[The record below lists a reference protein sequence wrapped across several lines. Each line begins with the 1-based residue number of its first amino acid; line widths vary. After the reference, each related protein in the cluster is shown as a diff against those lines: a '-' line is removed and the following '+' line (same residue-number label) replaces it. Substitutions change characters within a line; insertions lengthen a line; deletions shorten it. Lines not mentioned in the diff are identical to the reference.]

1 MTYQDTQQL
10 LSDAK
15 FYEAYARF
23 NDKEGRYETWEEA
36 VDRVMSMHRT
46 YYKGK
51 KIGAELEKATRAYKD
66 KLANGAQRALQ
77 FGGDQ
82 ILKHQLKMYN
92 CLSSY
97 ADRPDFFGEFFY
109 ALLCGCGVG
118 ASVQKHHVAKLP
130 KIIQRTKAPK
140 AHVVDDSIE
149 GWAEAVDVLLS
160 SYFENGG
167 KHSEYRGHRIYFDLT
182 QIRPKGSMIS
192 GGFKAPGPDGLR
204 LSLDRIEHILQGI
217 VLDQKKASLRPIQVY
232 DILMH
237 ISDAVLSGGVRR
249 SACIILFSPDD
260 EEMMNA
266 KTGNWFAENRQRA
279 RSNNSVVLVR
289 DEMTK
294 EELDRII
301 TRIKEFGEPGFLFVN
316 SREHCT
322 NPCVEIGMF
331 PQLDG
336 VSGFQACNLTEI
348 NGGMC
353 TTPEKFF
360 EACEAAAILGTLQAG
375 YTDLKFMSQTSRKI
389 FEREALLGVSVTGWM
404 MNPQVLFDED
414 VLQKGAKIVLETNKR
429 VAKLIGIN
437 PAARATCVKPS
448 GTSSIL
454 LMTPAGIHPDHA
466 PVYIR
471 NVQMNKDTE
480 VAQLIKETNPYMV
493 EESVWSSGKTDYM
506 VSFPIITK
514 EGSKYKDEIYGIRH
528 LDIIKKVQQNWVE
541 YGTDLDL
548 CVDKTV
554 RHNVSNTVVIEEWD
568 GIAEYLFENRYVFSG
583 VAFIGSTGD
592 RAYNQAP
599 NTKIKSMYE
608 MVSEHGM
615 GVIFASG
622 LIVDALKVF
631 DTLWAACTA
640 VPYYLDA
647 ADFSAMESDWCRRY
661 VKFAENYFD
670 GDLSK
675 VDLCLK
681 DVYLRHKWEKIQQ
694 NLKPID
700 WSSLTQKRFIDV
712 DTLAAAACMGV
723 TENGEAACF
732 V

>member
-1 MTYQDTQQL
+1 MQDTQQL

-23 NDKEGRYETWEEA
+23 DDDKGRYETWEEA
-36 VDRVMSMHRT
+36 VDRVMAMHRT

-51 KIGAELEKATRAYKD
+51 KIGPELEKAARAYRA
-66 KLANGAQRALQ
+66 KLALGAQRALQ
-77 FGGDQ
+77 FGGEQ

-97 ADRPDFFGEFFY
+97 ADRPEFFGEFFY

-118 ASVQKHHVAKLP
+118 ASVQKHHVARLP
-130 KIIQRTKAPK
+130 KIIARTKAPK
-140 AHVVDDSIE
+140 AHVVEDSIE
-149 GWAEAVDVLLS
+149 GWATAVNVLMS
-160 SYFENGG
+160 SYFEDGG
-167 KHSEYRGHRIYFDLT
+167 VHPEYKGHRIYFDLT
-182 QIRPKGSMIS
+182 QIRPKGAKIS

-204 LSLDRIEHILQGI
+204 LTLDRIEHILQGI
-217 VLDQKKASLRPIQVY
+217 VLIQKKAALKPIQVY
-232 DILMH
+232 DSLMH

-249 SACIILFSPDD
+249 AACIILFSPDD
-260 EEMMNA
+260 DEMMNA
-266 KTGNWFAENRQRA
+266 KTGNWFHENPQRA

-289 DEMTK
+289 DEVTL
-294 EELDRII
+294 EQLNGIV

-331 PQLDG
+331 PQIDG
-336 VSGFQACNLTEI
+336 ESGFQACNLTEI
-348 NGGMC
+348 NGGQC
-353 TTPEKFF
+353 ETPEKFY
-360 EACEAAAILGTLQAG
+360 EACEAGAILGTLQAG
-375 YTDLKFMSQTSRKI
+375 YTDIKFMSETSRKI
-389 FEREALLGVSVTGWM
+389 FEREALLGVSATGWM
-404 MNPQVLFDED
+404 LNPNVMFNED
-414 VLQKGAKIVLETNKR
+414 VLQKGAQIVLETNKR

-448 GTSSIL
+448 GTSSII
-454 LMTPAGIHPDHA
+454 LMTPAGIHPEHSPA
-466 PVYIR
+466 YIR

-493 EESVWSSGKTDYM
+493 EESVWSASKSDYM

-514 EGSKYKDEIYGIRH
+514 ESSMYKDEVYGIKH
-528 LDIIKKVQQNWVE
+528 LELIKKVQQNWVE

-568 GIAEYLFENRYVFSG
+568 GIVEYLFENRYVFSG
-583 VAFIGSTGD
+583 VSFLSATGD
-592 RAYNQAP
+592 RVYNQAP

-615 GVIFASG
+615 GILFASG

-631 DTLWAACTA
+631 DNLWVACRA
-640 VPYYLDA
+640 VNAYVNG
-647 ADFSAMESDWCRRY
+647 ADFDAMQGDWCRRY

-670 GDLSK
+670 NDLSK
-675 VDLCLK
+675 VDTCLK

-694 NLKPID
+694 NLQPID
-700 WSSLTQKRFIDV
+700 WSSLTEKRFIDV

-723 TENGEAACF
+723 TETGESACF
-732 V
+732 I